1 MSAGYEAAL
10 EEARVGLE
18 QGGIPIGSAL
28 ELDGQVVGRGHNL
41 RVQEG
46 DPTAHAEIS
55 CLRDAGRIDSYSETT
70 LYTTLAPCHLC
81 AGAVLLFGIPR
92 VVIGESTTFDGEGS
106 LEGLRAAGIELS
118 DLGDDEARVMLASF
132 IERHPDLWSED
143 IGN

>member
-10 EEARVGLE
+10 EEARIGFE

-28 ELDGQVVGRGHNL
+28 ELDGRVIGRGHNL
-41 RVQEG
+41 RIQEG

-55 CLRDAGRIDSYSETT
+55 CLRDAGRIRSYSPTT

-81 AGAVLLFGIPR
+81 TGAVLLFRIPK

-106 LEGLRAAGIELS
+106 LKKLLDAGVELS
-118 DLGDDEARVMLASF
+118 DLDDDEGRVMLTSF